1 MSNTVWINLEG
12 EMVSKCSIKMEER
25 IEKFLEVNEGSRIVY
40 QLNDKVE
47 NECFLKI

>member
-1 MSNTVWINLEG
+1 MDQFGGRNGI
-12 EMVSKCSIKMEER
+12 EMFHKKMEER